1 VPKLVV
7 IFLLAVIHY
16 TSFAQVSD
24 ILAVKK
30 KNGKIVKNFFQGSS
44 ILFQTK
50 SGDYIEG
57 PIDKIHG
64 DTVYIRMYDI
74 ERMTTSVGNYVYDT
88 VSSFLIATNYH
99 DIKRISVYKGRGSI
113 RQKVG
118 VLMMVAGAGYAVLNI
133 LNGAFFNLP
142 ITDPENLK
150 KLGISAGLVAVGFIN
165 NKFFPPN
172 SFSRKKDK
180 ITYVSLAR

>member
-1 VPKLVV
+1 MSKLLF
-7 IFLLAVIHY
+7 ISFLLIMHG
-16 TSFAQVSD
+16 SSLAQVSD
-24 ILAVKK
+24 IIAIKK
-30 KNGKIVKNFFQGSS
+30 KNGKLVKNFFQGFP

-50 SGDYIEG
+50 DGDYVEG

-74 ERMTTSVGNYVYDT
+74 EKMATSLGSYVNDT
-88 VSSFLIATNYH
+88 VNTFLIGTNYH

-118 VLMMVAGAGYAVLNI
+118 ILMMVAGAGYAILNL

-142 ITDPENLK
+142 VTDPENLK
-150 KLGISAGLVAVGFIN
+150 KLGISAGLVAIGFIN
-165 NKFFPPN
+165 NKF
-172 SFSRKKDK
+172 
-180 ITYVSLAR
+180 

>member
-1 VPKLVV
+1 MPKLVV
-7 IFLLAVIHY
+7 IFLLATFPY

-24 ILAVKK
+24 IIAVKK
-30 KNGKIVKNFFQGSS
+30 KNGKTIKNFFEGST

-50 SGDYIEG
+50 DGDYIEG

-74 ERMTTSVGNYVYDT
+74 EKIASSVGNYVYDT
-88 VSSFLIATNYH
+88 LSTFLIGTNYH

-118 VLMMVAGAGYAVLNI
+118 VLMMVAGAGYAVLNL

-150 KLGISAGLVAVGFIN
+150 KLGISAALVAVGFIN

-172 SFSRKKDK
+172 SFTRKKDK
-180 ITYVSLAR
+180 IVYISLAR